1 MTMPTK
7 TSSTGPKAVM
17 TPVELKALETEVDDY
32 NPVRQPG
39 VDRAVRTWF
48 RVYHSTVLL
57 AAAMDQPQN
66 HPLNE

>member
-1 MTMPTK
+1 MPTK
-7 TSSTGPKAVM
+7 NSASGPKAVVS
-17 TPVELKALETEVDDY
+17 PAELEILETETDDY
-32 NPVRQPG
+32 SPVGQPG

-57 AAAMDQPQN
+57 EAAMDRPQN